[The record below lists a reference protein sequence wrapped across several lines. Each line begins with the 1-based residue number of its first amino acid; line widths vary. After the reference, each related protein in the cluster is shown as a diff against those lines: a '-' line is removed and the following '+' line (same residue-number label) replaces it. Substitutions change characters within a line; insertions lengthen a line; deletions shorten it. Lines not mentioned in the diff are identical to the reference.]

1 MRIHS
6 FENKDSLTPQNAL
19 NYLKEGNIRFLSN
32 LKVNRDLLS
41 LVDQYS
47 KAQFPFAA
55 VLGCSDSRVPVE
67 LIFDQGLGDLF
78 VVRLAGNIASK
89 NAIGSLEFSCKYLGS
104 KIIVVL
110 GHSACGAVKAAC
122 DHVQEG
128 NITEL
133 VNHITPALDKEIT
146 TINNRNS
153 QNSEFVSNM
162 IHHNVDYQIETI
174 LSESEIL
181 RDMYFEGKILIVG
194 AVYDISSGKV
204 EFHEQLADKY
214 IKQMDESLAI

>member
-67 LIFDQGLGDLF
+67 LIFDQGLGDVF

-153 QNSEFVSNM
+153 QNIEFVSNM